1 MPDVKDNGGLP
12 MQKKEQDSGRYVR
25 IGTTLYKIVRKPL
38 LSGDSIEV
46 RVPWN
51 YETLRQD
58 HSKDFISQIEKFD
71 GFCSVPDHINYQR
84 CIGTFLNQYEAIAYL
99 PSDGN
104 CPVTMEFLTHLFG
117 EQLEMGLDYLQLL
130 YTKPLIRLPI
140 LLLVSTER
148 NTGKTTFLNFLF
160 SRKLRN

>member
-1 MPDVKDNGGLP
+1 MEE
-12 MQKKEQDSGRYVR
+12 KEKDSGRYVH
-25 IGTTLYKIVRKPL
+25 IGTTLYKIVHKPL

-99 PSDGN
+99 PLKAIV
-104 CPVTMEFLTHLFG
+104 P
-117 EQLEMGLDYLQLL
+117 LQWSSLHIFSASSWKWGWITCNY
-130 YTKPLIRLPI
+130 YTSNR
-140 LLLVSTER
+140 
-148 NTGKTTFLNFLF
+148 
-160 SRKLRN
+160 